1 MLEADVLFFW
11 KVMFVIDSSAPEK
24 VGPATI
30 HLIELLNHPALQ
42 SSPFLLVFSK
52 TDMKSSRLDLSHCQC
67 QLPL

>member
-1 MLEADVLFFW
+1 MLEADVLCW

-52 TDMKSSRLDLSHCQC
+52 TDMKSSRLD
-67 QLPL
+67 P